1 MISHRFYRPSCTIIQ
16 KAAQRES
23 PESGQQKK
31 FLSKDLRVIG
41 NRDLRNI
48 FLIDNSSLNS
58 IPQLTNFIPM
68 VPFYFDKNDRELV
81 KLAAFLERERFDL
94 NEQFLGEYFNWA
106 SWFQDDFSALL

>member
-1 MISHRFYRPSCTIIQ
+1 VIQ
-16 KAAQRES
+16 KTQAPDQAQSSTES
-23 PESGQQKK
+23 KK

-58 IPQLTNFIPM
+58 IPQLTNFIPII
-68 VPFYFDKNDRELV
+68 PFYFDKNDRELV

-106 SWFQDDFSALL
+106 NWFQDDFESLL